1 MKSLLDLK
9 CFYQITNQKNQ
20 LFYSMISALTKNK
33 IIKKKL
39 IKELM
44 GKINQKIK
52 LSTKKFKSVRLI
64 KIISKI
70 LLKVY

>member
-1 MKSLLDLK
+1 
-9 CFYQITNQKNQ
+9 
-20 LFYSMISALTKNK
+20 MISALTKNK